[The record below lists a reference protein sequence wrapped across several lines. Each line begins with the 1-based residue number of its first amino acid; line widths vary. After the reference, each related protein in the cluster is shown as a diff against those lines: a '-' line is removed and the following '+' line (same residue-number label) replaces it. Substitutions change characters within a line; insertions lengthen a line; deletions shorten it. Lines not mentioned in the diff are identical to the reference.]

1 VLRVDATAFL
11 FMLELLLALAGVSVL
26 FFLKHR
32 KQKEK
37 EIVYRD
43 RIEKLQDSV
52 REQERRNEELSGFK
66 EAFANMQGKLDKVR
80 AINLKLRQAIDTLV
94 PEAERSEEY
103 KKLIAEI
110 ERNNK
115 ELDLCI
121 NTLERENEELCRDVT
136 SFRDEINDL
145 SRKLK
150 EAVSR
155 AEFDRVVAENKRL
168 ELRVESLRD
177 KLNNKT
183 AEYEKLE
190 KNYMWLEKEYNAL
203 YNNIHEE
210 SPAAPAGGE
219 PS

>member
-11 FMLELLLALAGVSVL
+11 FILEFLLVFAGICVL
-26 FFLKHR
+26 LFLKHR

-37 EIVYRD
+37 EIVYRE
-43 RIEKLQDSV
+43 RIERLQDNV
-52 REQERRNEELSGFK
+52 REQEKQNEELSGFK
-66 EAFANMQGKLDKVR
+66 EAFGNMQKKLDMIR
-80 AINLKLRQAIDTLV
+80 AINLKLKQAIDTLV

-110 ERNNK
+110 EQNNK

-121 NTLERENEELCRDVT
+121 NTLERENEELSRDVT
-136 SFRDEINDL
+136 SFKDEVNNL

-150 EAVSR
+150 DAVSK

-168 ELRVESLRD
+168 ELKIESLQA
-177 KLNNKT
+177 KLDDKT

-203 YNNIHEE
+203 YSNIHEE
-210 SPAAPAGGE
+210 TPTSAGGQA
-219 PS
+219 S